1 MANKD
6 DPSSTNKSQLRVM
19 DDGQIQ
25 SVAKSLRESTNGT
38 IVGSCNIKAVDSIF
52 FVFWLT
58 ALFILTDYM
67 PFTSELQ
74 CSSFYHHVQLNFID
88 FQLPNTLIKYSL
100 LLEEL
105 ELLKC
110 SLYVTK

>member
-6 DPSSTNKSQLRVM
+6 DPSSTKSQLRVV

-38 IVGSCNIKAVDSIF
+38 IVGSCKHSKAVDSIF

-67 PFTSELQ
+67 PFTWN
-74 CSSFYHHVQLNFID
+74 LN
-88 FQLPNTLIKYSL
+88 LPHSITMFSWIL
-100 LLEEL
+100 
-105 ELLKC
+105 
-110 SLYVTK
+110 

>member
-6 DPSSTNKSQLRVM
+6 DPSSTNKSQLRVV

-38 IVGSCNIKAVDSIF
+38 IVGSCKYSKAVDSIF

-58 ALFILTDYM
+58 AIFILTDYK
-67 PFTSELQ
+67 PFTWN
-74 CSSFYHHVQLNFID
+74 LNVPRFITM
-88 FQLPNTLIKYSL
+88 FSWIL
-100 LLEEL
+100 
-105 ELLKC
+105 
-110 SLYVTK
+110 

>member
-6 DPSSTNKSQLRVM
+6 DPSSTKSQLRVV

-38 IVGSCNIKAVDSIF
+38 IVGSCNTKAVDSIF

-58 ALFILTDYM
+58 VLFILTDYM
-67 PFTSELQ
+67 PFT
-74 CSSFYHHVQLNFID
+74 
-88 FQLPNTLIKYSL
+88 
-100 LLEEL
+100 
-105 ELLKC
+105 
-110 SLYVTK
+110 

>member
-6 DPSSTNKSQLRVM
+6 DPSSTNKSQLRVV

-38 IVGSCNIKAVDSIF
+38 IVSSCKYSKTVDSIF

-67 PFTSELQ
+67 PFT
-74 CSSFYHHVQLNFID
+74 
-88 FQLPNTLIKYSL
+88 
-100 LLEEL
+100 
-105 ELLKC
+105 
-110 SLYVTK
+110 

>member
-1 MANKD
+1 MLLQLELKYVSPNHKLFKN
-6 DPSSTNKSQLRVM
+6 SSTNKSHLRVV

-38 IVGSCNIKAVDSIF
+38 IVGSCNTKAVDSIF

-67 PFTSELQ
+67 PFTWN
-74 CSSFYHHVQLNFID
+74 LNVPHFITM
-88 FQLPNTLIKYSL
+88 FS
-100 LLEEL
+100 
-105 ELLKC
+105 
-110 SLYVTK
+110 

>member
-6 DPSSTNKSQLRVM
+6 DPSSTKSQLRVV

-38 IVGSCNIKAVDSIF
+38 IVGSCKYSKAMDSIF

-58 ALFILTDYM
+58 ALFILTDYL
-67 PFTSELQ
+67 PFT
-74 CSSFYHHVQLNFID
+74 
-88 FQLPNTLIKYSL
+88 
-100 LLEEL
+100 
-105 ELLKC
+105 
-110 SLYVTK
+110 

>member
-6 DPSSTNKSQLRVM
+6 DPSSTNKSQLRVV

-38 IVGSCNIKAVDSIF
+38 IVGSCNTKAVDSIF

-58 ALFILTDYM
+58 APFILTDYM
-67 PFTSELQ
+67 PFTWN
-74 CSSFYHHVQLNFID
+74 LN
-88 FQLPNTLIKYSL
+88 LPHSITMFCWIL
-100 LLEEL
+100 
-105 ELLKC
+105 
-110 SLYVTK
+110 